1 MAKKEKLGGSD
12 PEYIASFFGADPEQI
27 ADPEAQEPQNPAPA
41 PDPAPDPEPA
51 GDLSTKYTDTS
62 KDREKRN
69 QRVNLIIQPS
79 LYKLMRQQAKAE
91 KISINELSIKA
102 FVQYLEKAKK

>member
-1 MAKKEKLGGSD
+1 MAKKKETYG
-12 PEYIASFFGADPEQI
+12 GADQMNVFFQT
-27 ADPEAQEPQNPAPA
+27 DPEAQEPQNPAPA
-41 PDPAPDPEPA
+41 PDPEPDPEPA

-79 LYKLMRQQAKAE
+79 LYKLMRKQAKTE